1 MTRKKIIWISSIV
14 VILLLIIIAIIY
26 YINNRIVID
35 NTSFTLV
42 DDLNVNIYSVA
53 DASDFVEQ
61 IDGEIISSD
70 EIDTTRL
77 GEQTVSFLYLN
88 KDNKKRKGV
97 FEVEVRDLE
106 SPLVWLGNSYS
117 VPVNS
122 EDDFI
127 DSIMCADN
135 YDSNPSCIVE
145 GSYDL
150 STVGSY
156 DLKFVAKDSS
166 NNESIIDFTLYVYD
180 NTNIDSSPQE
190 NNDIVVTNFEDVLND
205 YKTDDTEIGIDVSKW
220 QGEINFTKV
229 KEAGANFV
237 MIRVGSQQGVGG
249 EYILD
254 PYFEENIKKALEN
267 DLKVGIYFYSY
278 ADSTKEAEKQA
289 DWVLKQIDNYDIN
302 LPIAFDWECY
312 SFFNQMELSLF
323 GLNQV
328 AESFLEKVEKEG
340 YDGMLYGSKNYL
352 NSIWKYHDYDVWLAH
367 YTDETDYDDEYVMWQ
382 LCQNGVIDGINGM
395 VDINILFRNI

>member
-135 YDSNPSCIVE
+135 YDSNPSCTVE

-220 QGEINFTKV
+220 QGEIDFTKV

-254 PYFEENIKKALEN
+254 PYFEENIKKALDN

-289 DWVLKQIDNYDIN
+289 DWVLKQIDNYDIT

>member
-135 YDSNPSCIVE
+135 YDSNPSCTVE

-254 PYFEENIKKALEN
+254 PYFEENIKKALDN

-289 DWVLKQIDNYDIN
+289 DWILKQIDNYDIT

>member
-135 YDSNPSCIVE
+135 YDSNPSCTVE

-220 QGEINFTKV
+220 QGEIDFTKV

-254 PYFEENIKKALEN
+254 PYFEENIKKALDN

-289 DWVLKQIDNYDIN
+289 DWVLKQIDNYDIT

-328 AESFLEKVEKEG
+328 AESFLAKVEKEG

>member
-135 YDSNPSCIVE
+135 YDSNPSCTVE

-254 PYFEENIKKALEN
+254 PYFEENIKKALDN

-289 DWVLKQIDNYDIN
+289 DWVLKQIDNYDIT